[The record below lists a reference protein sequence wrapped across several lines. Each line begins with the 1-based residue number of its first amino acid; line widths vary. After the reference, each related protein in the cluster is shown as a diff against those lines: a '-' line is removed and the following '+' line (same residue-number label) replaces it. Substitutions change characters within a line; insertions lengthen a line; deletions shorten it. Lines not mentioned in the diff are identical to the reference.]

1 MSAHRL
7 LRPVAECCGD
17 LTSVLLLLAR
27 QFLFGSSVVRKAEEG
42 PPIASCLSDP
52 DLSIPVRGQG

>member
-1 MSAHRL
+1 MALVSFVCPSGVL
-7 LRPVAECCGD
+7 LC